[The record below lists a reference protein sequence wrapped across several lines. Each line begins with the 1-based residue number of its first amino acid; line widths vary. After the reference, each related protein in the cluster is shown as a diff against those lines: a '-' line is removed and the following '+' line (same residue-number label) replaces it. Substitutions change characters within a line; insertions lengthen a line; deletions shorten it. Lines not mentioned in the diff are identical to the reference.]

1 MIEFCS
7 ATLKHYYYV
16 IYPVDKSGPSSYG
29 SWIYSYLCNQC
40 LSPLMLWV
48 WISIRARC
56 TALCDKV
63 CQWLATSWWFSLG
76 PLVSS
81 NNNTDR
87 HDITEILLKVAL
99 DTIKQ
104 TNNIDKVF
112 FFFFQL
118 RLLYESNPM
127 AYLIEQAGGLATT
140 GKERILELQPSSLHE
155 RCPVFMGSKDDVQD
169 VLDMYKMF
177 G

>member
-1 MIEFCS
+1 M
-7 ATLKHYYYV
+7 
-16 IYPVDKSGPSSYG
+16 
-29 SWIYSYLCNQC
+29 
-40 LSPLMLWV
+40 
-48 WISIRARC
+48 
-56 TALCDKV
+56 
-63 CQWLATSWWFSLG
+63 
-76 PLVSS
+76 
-81 NNNTDR
+81 
-87 HDITEILLKVAL
+87 AL

>member
-16 IYPVDKSGPSSYG
+16 IYPVDKSYG

-112 FFFFQL
+112 FFFFSVTFIVWIK
-118 RLLYESNPM
+118 SNGLPHWTSWWPGYNRKGKNIRTSTIKSSRTLSSFHGIQRWR
-127 AYLIEQAGGLATT
+127 AGCFRYVQNVWLI
-140 GKERILELQPSSLHE
+140 
-155 RCPVFMGSKDDVQD
+155 
-169 VLDMYKMF
+169 
-177 G
+177 

>member
-81 NNNTDR
+81 TNKTDR
-87 HDITEILLKVAL
+87 HNITEILLKVVL
-99 DTIKQ
+99 NTIKHANKQ
-104 TNNIDKVF
+104 TGRDTFYANNDCHVF
-112 FFFFQL
+112 C
-118 RLLYESNPM
+118 
-127 AYLIEQAGGLATT
+127 LIIM
-140 GKERILELQPSSLHE
+140 KWRILVEDLPKTIPSK
-155 RCPVFMGSKDDVQD
+155 FGSCWHSVSEEKIVCILARKKQ
-169 VLDMYKMF
+169 
-177 G
+177 

>member
-1 MIEFCS
+1 M
-7 ATLKHYYYV
+7 
-16 IYPVDKSGPSSYG
+16 
-29 SWIYSYLCNQC
+29 
-40 LSPLMLWV
+40 
-48 WISIRARC
+48 
-56 TALCDKV
+56 
-63 CQWLATSWWFSLG
+63 
-76 PLVSS
+76 
-81 NNNTDR
+81 
-87 HDITEILLKVAL
+87 
-99 DTIKQ
+99 
-104 TNNIDKVF
+104 
-112 FFFFQL
+112 